1 MLSMIFVLE
10 RVLGWLGGA
19 RQKLHFAV
27 LLFILLIFN
36 GGWGP
41 VWTDKPSEHCFHR
54 DGQRNSISVCLS
66 SQNIVKIDRPNNIE
80 GVVSDSDVVMPEG
93 HYSWHS
99 SFDKSGENRDI
110 YLGLESLDD
119 FLPHATADMETN
131 VEDSILSS
139 EAASVDAPSTKNA
152 RLSIPVH
159 SSIDAST
166 CPQQSAV
173 QDPLTVGEPIISS
186 SYGGDHMD
194 DISVETEEMDAMDT
208 QVLSELT
215 TRSGRRS
222 GKFLPKPKIQ
232 MQNKIHEASITNAD
246 GLESALCL
254 QDSQSVPSEIDFGD
268 KCSIPAFP
276 PDDVL
281 DLSAVGFTHANPTES
296 MPELLVNQDPI
307 DLMETSRLDSGFP
320 GDHPEVVPELPA
332 ELHHAR
338 NRKCKTR
345 ASVPSPEQQNAS
357 TSGQENEAG
366 RSLRPRKNIRNVFQ
380 LVDEFDDEVH
390 GDGEFPAECPSSLVI
405 GEDNIADKE
414 IQVENESQTKK
425 VKKNS
430 MKPIGDKEKP
440 AGKRKKAKEASDQA
454 AKSKPKKFSH
464 STLKQRQVDTVLLET
479 PEDEIDFQKVPL
491 RDLILLAEHKELLK
505 KKEATTGGPS
515 TNQSNGNQHYNEDEA
530 IASDQDGEYDRGQA
544 SPRVEESNIYF
555 NYQTY
560 MDRTPRI
567 RWSKQDTELFY
578 EV

>member
-1 MLSMIFVLE
+1 MTKLQPGLVASFYLRQSRDRQERTQLQRWFVPRSQSQPVMSWSANQVGLSGSISLQSTVSIEMTK
-10 RVLGWLGGA
+10 G
-19 RQKLHFAV
+19 
-27 LLFILLIFN
+27 
-36 GGWGP
+36 
-41 VWTDKPSEHCFHR
+41 
-54 DGQRNSISVCLS
+54 NSISVSLS
-66 SQNIVKIDRPNNIE
+66 SQNIVKIDRPNTTD

-99 SFDKSGENRDI
+99 SFYKSGENRDI

-119 FLPHATADMETN
+119 FLPRATADMETIA
-131 VEDSILSS
+131 EDSILSS

-152 RLSIPVH
+152 GLSIPVH

-173 QDPLTVGEPIISS
+173 QDPLTGGELIISS

-194 DISVETEEMDAMDT
+194 NISVETEEMDVMDT

-222 GKFLPKPKIQ
+222 GKFQPKPKIQ

-254 QDSQSVPSEIDFGD
+254 QDSQSLPSEIDFRD
-268 KCSIPAFP
+268 QCSIPAFP

-281 DLSAVGFTHANPTES
+281 DLSAVGFTHAIPTES

-320 GDHPEVVPELPA
+320 GDHPE
-332 ELHHAR
+332 HHAR

-345 ASVPSPEQQNAS
+345 GSVPSPEQQNAS

-380 LVDEFDDEVH
+380 LVDEFDDEVP
-390 GDGEFPAECPSSLVI
+390 GDREFPAECPSSSVI

-430 MKPIGDKEKP
+430 VKPIGDKEKP
-440 AGKRKKAKEASDQA
+440 AGKRKKAKEALDPGS
-454 AKSKPKKFSH
+454 
-464 STLKQRQVDTVLLET
+464 
-479 PEDEIDFQKVPL
+479 EIK
-491 RDLILLAEHKELLK
+491 
-505 KKEATTGGPS
+505 T
-515 TNQSNGNQHYNEDEA
+515 
-530 IASDQDGEYDRGQA
+530 
-544 SPRVEESNIYF
+544 
-555 NYQTY
+555 
-560 MDRTPRI
+560 
-567 RWSKQDTELFY
+567 
-578 EV
+578 